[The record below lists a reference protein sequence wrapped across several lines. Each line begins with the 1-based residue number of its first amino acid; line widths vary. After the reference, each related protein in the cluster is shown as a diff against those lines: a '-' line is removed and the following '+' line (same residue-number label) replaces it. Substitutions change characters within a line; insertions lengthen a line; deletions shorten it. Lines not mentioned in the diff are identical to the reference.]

1 MTEDHTYLSVKEIKQ
16 LDANASFETVVLV
29 RKVNTKVGRNG
40 GMFMQVEVGDSVDTF
55 TFNCFEGTQA
65 FSFFQTEM
73 RKFPQIVCLQ
83 GHIEFYADK
92 LSPRVKYVAEVKD
105 ESYEAWLGHLLE
117 KPEEPVELLKKE
129 LYDFIN
135 QIQQPKLLATVR
147 QVFEDLGESFFTS
160 VAAASMHHAYWHGL
174 LEHSVHVTRIAS
186 FLLPLYP
193 QVNKDLS
200 IAGALLH
207 DVGKVLEYR
216 YESIEGIDRTRL
228 GRLEGHVVLGYRL
241 VRSAG
246 LRHQLEP
253 EWLERLEHILLSH
266 QGEPEWGA
274 AVYPSTPEAIF
285 IALADNFDAK
295 MAMVQQQLRKALPQ
309 QIFSD
314 FIPGLQTRLMTQSV
328 TDLH

>member
-1 MTEDHTYLSVKEIKQ
+1 MTEDRTYLSVKEIKQ
-16 LDANASFETVVLV
+16 LNVNAGFETVVLV

-40 GMFMQVEVGDSVDTF
+40 GVFMQIEVGDAVDTF
-55 TFNCFEGTQA
+55 TFNCFEGTQPFA
-65 FSFFQTEM
+65 FFQTET
-73 RKFPQIVCLQ
+73 RKFPQIVYLQ
-83 GHIEFYADK
+83 GHIEFYAEK
-92 LSPRVKYVAEVKD
+92 LSPRVKNIAEIKD
-105 ESYEAWLGHLLE
+105 ESYEDWLGCLLE
-117 KPEEPVELLKKE
+117 KPEEPVEVLKKE

-135 QIQQPKLLATVR
+135 QIQQPRLSATVQ
-147 QVFEDLGESFFTS
+147 QVFEDLGEKFFTS
-160 VAAASMHHAYWHGL
+160 VAAASMHHAYWNGL
-174 LEHSVHVTRIAS
+174 LEHSVHVTRIVHI
-186 FLLPLYP
+186 LLPLYT

-216 YESIEGIDRTRL
+216 YESVEGIDRTRL

-241 VRSAG
+241 VRSAA
-246 LRHQLEP
+246 LRHQLES

-295 MAMVQQQLRKALPQ
+295 MAMVQQQLKKALPQ

-314 FIPGLQTRLMTQSV
+314 FIPGLQTRLMTQSL
-328 TDLH
+328 TDLQ